1 MYQSNSNH
9 SITIDYLNLLTV
21 GRMDRNVVIRLFH
34 DEVRQEWVLQL
45 QVQSIFTIQVR
56 DLARL

>member
-9 SITIDYLNLLTV
+9 SITIDYLNLLTA

-45 QVQSIFTIQVR
+45 RVQSIFTIQVR